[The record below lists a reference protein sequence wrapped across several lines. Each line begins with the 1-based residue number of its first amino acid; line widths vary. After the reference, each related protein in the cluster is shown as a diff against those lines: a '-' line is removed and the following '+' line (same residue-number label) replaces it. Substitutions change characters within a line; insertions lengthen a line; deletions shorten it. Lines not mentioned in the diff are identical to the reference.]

1 MTEIHGSTHK
11 HTRISPEWG
20 TEYSYFD
27 RNIQL
32 KKAKALMAGHRT
44 GRHRGETKCLNLT

>member
-11 HTRISPEWG
+11 HTRISQEWG

-32 KKAKALMAGHRT
+32 KRAKALTAGHRPYRRK
-44 GRHRGETKCLNLT
+44 GGKNV